1 MPAIHISHEASGTAA
16 SRPLPSNDRNPRPN
30 IKVQHL
36 GVGCIV
42 WLSSRGGGNDKN
54 IRSIRKFY
62 CSNRE
67 LQESRY
73 DHPVVVLKVSPNSF
87 GDAVCS
93 IVQVRHLYLFSLIA
107 TFLIYHR

>member
-1 MPAIHISHEASGTAA
+1 MPATLVNLEASGDAIVRPSPPNNRN
-16 SRPLPSNDRNPRPN
+16 SRPH

-42 WLSSRGGGNDKN
+42 WLPSRGDDDKGIKC
-54 IRSIRKFY
+54 IREFC

-67 LQESRY
+67 LQGGGY
-73 DHPVVVLKVSPNSF
+73 DHPVVVLKVSPNNF

-107 TFLIYHR
+107 TVLI